1 MIQLRPIGAYLT
13 KFDEFKASPPVLE
26 SFSLTPAIAAEELQ
40 PVEPSIPEELLVEER
55 ERARSELREELE
67 QEFENRLA
75 KEREAFEKERESLAA
90 RFASER
96 EAWSR
101 EEGARLGEEF
111 HRNFEAFAASLRDTL
126 AGLLTPFLTRHALEQ
141 SLADFV
147 RLVASAASDQENA
160 FVELRGP
167 SDLLEVVSQKLA
179 QENIPVRAIEREST
193 DISARIDS
201 TVLETRMEEWV
212 QRLRNGE

>member
-13 KFDEFKASPPVLE
+13 KFDEFKAPPPVLE
-26 SFSLTPAIAAEELQ
+26 SFSLTPAIAPEELQ
-40 PVEPSIPEELLVEER
+40 PVEPSIPEELLAEER
-55 ERARSELREELE
+55 ERARSDLRDELE
-67 QEFENRLA
+67 REFESRLVKEQEA
-75 KEREAFEKERESLAA
+75 FANERETLVAK
-90 RFASER
+90 FASER
-96 EAWSR
+96 ESWSR
-101 EEGARLGEEF
+101 EEGARLAAELQ
-111 HRNFEAFAASLRDTL
+111 RNFETFTELLRDTL

-147 RLVASAASDQENA
+147 RLVASAASNQENA

-179 QENIPVRAIEREST
+179 QENIAVRAIERESA